1 MAYPINDN
9 PELIALV
16 KETLCPSDIN
26 VLLTDKTGVFLLA
39 TLPGGRRSPTI
50 HSLLFVYMVYF

>member
-39 TLPGGRRSPTI
+39 TLTNNLCI
-50 HSLLFVYMVYF
+50 WCTFEI